1 MTDEDWIRN
10 EWIEE
15 RLHNHRSSLEDSPP
29 LHLYDWLQVVNPEL
43 FKQWQ
48 AVFDIESEIK

>member
-15 RLHNHRSSLEDSPP
+15 RLHNHRVLYEDSPP
-29 LHLYDWLQVVNPEL
+29 IHLYDWLREVHPMIFN
-43 FKQWQ
+43 QWK
-48 AVFDIESEIK
+48 AVYDIMEGVK

>member
-15 RLHNHRSSLEDSPP
+15 RLHNYQSDFEGSP
-29 LHLYDWLQVVNPEL
+29 LIHLFDWLQVVNPEV

-48 AVFDIESEIK
+48 AVYDIEKGVN

>member
-15 RLHNHRSSLEDSPP
+15 RLHNYQSNFEGSPP
-29 LHLYDWLQVVNPEL
+29 LHLYDWLQVVNPEV

-48 AVFDIESEIK
+48 AVFDIEKGVN

>member
-1 MTDEDWIRN
+1 MTDEDWIHN

-29 LHLYDWLQVVNPEL
+29 LHLYDWLQVVNPEV

-48 AVFDIESEIK
+48 AVFDIESEIR